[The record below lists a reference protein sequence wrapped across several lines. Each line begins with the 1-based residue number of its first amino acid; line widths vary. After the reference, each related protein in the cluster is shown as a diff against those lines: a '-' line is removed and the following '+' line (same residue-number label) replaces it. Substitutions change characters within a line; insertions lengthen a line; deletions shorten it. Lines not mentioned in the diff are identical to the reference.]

1 MDDED
6 EYATRE
12 QKEKVAYGD
21 VLRVNCLRVGVAGKE
36 RGGGWRGQQQVSVSF

>member
-12 QKEKVAYGD
+12 QKEKVAYRD
-21 VLRVNCLRVGVAGKE
+21 VLRVNCLRVGVAGRE
-36 RGGGWRGQQQVSVSF
+36 GGRRGQQQVSVSF

>member
-1 MDDED
+1 MDDAD

-21 VLRVNCLRVGVAGKE
+21 VLRVNCLRVGVAGGE
-36 RGGGWRGQQQVSVSF
+36 RGGRRGQQQVSVSF